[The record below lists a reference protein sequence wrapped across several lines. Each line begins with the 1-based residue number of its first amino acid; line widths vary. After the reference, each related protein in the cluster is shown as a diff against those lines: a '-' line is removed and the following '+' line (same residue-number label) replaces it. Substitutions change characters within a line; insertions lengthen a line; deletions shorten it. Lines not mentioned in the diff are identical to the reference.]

1 MTDKTKTIIK
11 VIAGVLIAALTA
23 LLSGLGL
30 TSCNVTRKVTTES
43 SYFQRGDTT
52 IQIVTRTT
60 ESYDATKK
68 TLTTMTKKITRSTVN
83 EQQYSAPEFPKSG
96 FPLSYRRYSSY
107 MLGRI
112 HVAGFHWTMP
122 GDKISGK
129 TSGKGT
135 FHRMVT
141 PIVSPVNAMQYNVFL
156 PLRPLDRSFKK
167 GMTPTKLNSMSANWT
182 MPLFNTRYLVDQ
194 ILRAYFNISSQAE
207 NVGNIPII
215 NDLFEI
221 LYTAQINPNKTL
233 AQVFTQATL
242 VGSYQSVNDFLYGS
256 SGLVSSIVKN
266 LTTDGTRL
274 TQMADALYM
283 RDALLDIVESITA
296 KLGSNDNPISDSIL
310 AQDFMNLYF
319 STILTPWVGRYS
331 YYGELK
337 YKFLRP
343 FDFYRI
349 SRGMIY
355 QGSGYEDFLNAIS
368 DTPQNEYAIR
378 AMYAVWYELFRN
390 VDLEP
395 VSATLPD
402 WQEWS
407 STSIFDMS
415 AGGNLCYLLY
425 RIRSWE
431 KDMFVSAQIDDI
443 SRHVYAP
450 IVSEHNSNASYHTDT
465 QNNLDTQQ
473 DGSPTTEDS
482 TRTPTGYM
490 LGYRD
495 QLYGESASIWCPVPA
510 NVNDILSA
518 LDKEFV
524 DIYGL
529 DLNTLRQSQML
540 ERYLKRNYLFG
551 DEYQDRML
559 AHYNSRV
566 SDMRINK
573 PEILSQSMD
582 GYDMGQEVSNV
593 STDETKVGD
602 RTATATIDV
611 NGEQYT
617 TFCEEFGIVLS
628 LVCYMPR
635 AMYDGICPQNLL
647 AKQVDM
653 PLPEFAGNNEEFGR
667 KLEIAD
673 SGLTTGYDG
682 DSQNNNFM
690 FGRYPAYHA
699 WRSRVDEVGGEFLDE
714 LQDSTF
720 RRFFGMFSDDT
731 TPKLNYFFIH
741 CRPNLNMFANNVRYD
756 TQLYAD
762 LVHECF
768 VERVLPVPVETI

>member
-1 MTDKTKTIIK
+1 
-11 VIAGVLIAALTA
+11 
-23 LLSGLGL
+23 
-30 TSCNVTRKVTTES
+30 
-43 SYFQRGDTT
+43 
-52 IQIVTRTT
+52 
-60 ESYDATKK
+60 
-68 TLTTMTKKITRSTVN
+68 MTKKITRSTVN
-83 EQQYSAPEFPKSG
+83 EQQYSAPEFSKSG

-135 FHRMVT
+135 FHRLVT

-156 PLRPLDRSFKK
+156 PLRPLDRTFKK
-167 GMTPTKLNSMSANWT
+167 GMTPTKLNSMSADWT
-182 MPLFNTRYLVDQ
+182 MPLFNTQYLVDQ
-194 ILRAYFNISSQAE
+194 IMRAYA
-207 NVGNIPII
+207 NVEYNASLGTNLWITRLLY
-215 NDLFEI
+215 LFGASASE
-221 LYTAQINPNKTL
+221 TL
-233 AQVFTQATL
+233 AERIPSSLTL
-242 VGSYQSVNDFLYGS
+242 EQYLYDEN
-256 SGLVSSIVKN
+256 GLVSLPVRSLSTN
-266 LTTDGTRL
+266 GTRL
-274 TQMADALYM
+274 AQMADALYM
-283 RDALLDIVESITA
+283 RDSLLDIVELITA
-296 KLGSNDNPISDSIL
+296 KLGSSENPISGSML
-310 AQDFMNLYF
+310 AVDFLNLYL
-319 STILTPWVGRYS
+319 STLLTPWVGRYS

-337 YKFLRP
+337 YQFLRP

-349 SRGMIY
+349 SRGLIAP
-355 QGSGYEDFLNAIS
+355 GGTSYETFLDVFSPI
-368 DTPQNEYAIR
+368 PQNEYAIR

-395 VSATLPD
+395 VSASLPD
-402 WQEWS
+402 WQEWG

-431 KDMFVSAQIDDI
+431 KDMFITAQIDDI
-443 SRHVYAP
+443 SRHVFAP
-450 IVSEHNSNASYHTDT
+450 VSVSETAVAKHEFAE
-465 QNNLDTQQ
+465 NNLDAQYPSLDSDSAKPSVYRLTYFDSVSP
-473 DGSPTTEDS
+473 DGKPGLKEVD
-482 TRTPTGYM
+482 
-490 LGYRD
+490 
-495 QLYGESASIWCPVPA
+495 CPVPS
-510 NVNDILSA
+510 NVNDILSVI
-518 LDKEFV
+518 DKQFV
-524 DIYGL
+524 DVYGL

-582 GYDMGQEVSNV
+582 GYEMGQEVSNV

-653 PLPEFAGNNEEFGR
+653 PLPVFATNNEEFGR

-673 SGLTTGYDG
+673 SGLTTGYEG

-741 CRPNLNMFANNVRYD
+741 CRPNLNMFANNVLYD
-756 TQLYAD
+756 SQLYAD
-762 LVHECF
+762 LVHECY
-768 VERVLPVPVETI
+768 VERVLPTPVETI

>member
-1 MTDKTKTIIK
+1 
-11 VIAGVLIAALTA
+11 
-23 LLSGLGL
+23 
-30 TSCNVTRKVTTES
+30 
-43 SYFQRGDTT
+43 
-52 IQIVTRTT
+52 
-60 ESYDATKK
+60 
-68 TLTTMTKKITRSTVN
+68 MTKKITRSTVN
-83 EQQYSAPEFPKSG
+83 EQQYSAPEFSKSG

-135 FHRMVT
+135 FHRLVT

-156 PLRPLDRSFKK
+156 PLRPLDRTFKK

-182 MPLFNTRYLVDQ
+182 MPLFNTQYLVDQ
-194 ILRAYFNISSQAE
+194 IMRAYA
-207 NVGNIPII
+207 NVEYDASLGTNLWITRLLY
-215 NDLFEI
+215 LFGASASE
-221 LYTAQINPNKTL
+221 TL
-233 AQVFTQATL
+233 AERIPSSLTL
-242 VGSYQSVNDFLYGS
+242 EQYLYDEN
-256 SGLVSSIVKN
+256 GLVSLPVRS
-266 LTTDGTRL
+266 LSTDGTRL
-274 TQMADALYM
+274 AQMADALYM
-283 RDALLDIVESITA
+283 RDSLLDIVELITA
-296 KLGSNDNPISDSIL
+296 KLGTSDNPLSGSML
-310 AQDFMNLYF
+310 AVDFLNLYL
-319 STILTPWVGRYS
+319 STLLTPWVGRYS

-337 YKFLRP
+337 YQYLRP

-349 SRGMIY
+349 SRGLIA
-355 QGSGYEDFLNAIS
+355 SGGTSYATFLDIFS
-368 DTPQNEYAIR
+368 SIPQNEYAIR

-402 WQEWS
+402 WQEWG

-431 KDMFVSAQIDDI
+431 KDMFISAQIDDM
-443 SRHVYAP
+443 SRHVFAP
-450 IVSEHNSNASYHTDT
+450 VSVSETAVAKHEYAE
-465 QNNLDTQQ
+465 NNLDTQYPSL
-473 DGSPTTEDS
+473 DSNSAKPSVYRLSYFDSVSPNSKAGLVEVD
-482 TRTPTGYM
+482 
-490 LGYRD
+490 
-495 QLYGESASIWCPVPA
+495 CPVPS

-518 LDKEFV
+518 IDKQFV
-524 DIYGL
+524 DVYGL

-582 GYDMGQEVSNV
+582 GYEMGQEVSNV

-653 PLPEFAGNNEEFGR
+653 PLPEFATNNEEFGR

-682 DSQNNNFM
+682 DSQNNNYM

-741 CRPNLNMFANNVRYD
+741 CRPNLNMFANNVLYD
-756 TQLYAD
+756 SQLYAD
-762 LVHECF
+762 LVHECY
-768 VERVLPVPVETI
+768 VERVLPTPVETI

>member
-1 MTDKTKTIIK
+1 
-11 VIAGVLIAALTA
+11 
-23 LLSGLGL
+23 
-30 TSCNVTRKVTTES
+30 
-43 SYFQRGDTT
+43 
-52 IQIVTRTT
+52 
-60 ESYDATKK
+60 
-68 TLTTMTKKITRSTVN
+68 MTKKITRSTVN
-83 EQQYSAPEFPKSG
+83 EQQYSAPEFSKSG

-135 FHRMVT
+135 FHRLVT

-156 PLRPLDRSFKK
+156 PLRPLDRTFKK
-167 GMTPTKLNSMSANWT
+167 GMTPTKLNSMSADWT

-194 ILRAYFNISSQAE
+194 IMRAYA
-207 NVGNIPII
+207 NVEYNASLGTNLWITRLLY
-215 NDLFEI
+215 LFGASASE
-221 LYTAQINPNKTL
+221 TL
-233 AQVFTQATL
+233 AERIPSSLTLEQYLYDENGLVFL
-242 VGSYQSVNDFLYGS
+242 PVRNLSVN
-256 SGLVSSIVKN
+256 
-266 LTTDGTRL
+266 GTRL

-283 RDALLDIVESITA
+283 RDSLLDIVELITA
-296 KLGSNDNPISDSIL
+296 KLGSSENPISGSML
-310 AQDFMNLYF
+310 AVDFLNLYL
-319 STILTPWVGRYS
+319 STLLTPWVGRYS

-337 YKFLRP
+337 YQFLRP

-349 SRGMIY
+349 SRGLIAT
-355 QGSGYEDFLNAIS
+355 GGTSYEAFLDVFSPI
-368 DTPQNEYAIR
+368 PQNEYAIR

-395 VSATLPD
+395 VSASLPD
-402 WQEWS
+402 WQEWG
-407 STSIFDMS
+407 STSIFDMG

-431 KDMFVSAQIDDI
+431 KDMFISAQIDDI
-443 SRHVYAP
+443 SRHVFAP
-450 IVSEHNSNASYHTDT
+450 VSVSETAVAKHEFAE
-465 QNNLDTQQ
+465 NNLDTQYPSL
-473 DGSPTTEDS
+473 DSNSAKPSVYRLTYFDSVSPDS
-482 TRTPTGYM
+482 KPG
-490 LGYRD
+490 LVEVD
-495 QLYGESASIWCPVPA
+495 CPVPS
-510 NVNDILSA
+510 NVNDILSMI
-518 LDKEFV
+518 DKQFV
-524 DIYGL
+524 DVYGL

-582 GYDMGQEVSNV
+582 GYEMGQEVSNV

-647 AKQVDM
+647 VRQVDM
-653 PLPEFAGNNEEFGR
+653 PLPVFATNNEEFGR

-673 SGLTTGYDG
+673 SGLTTGYEG
-682 DSQNNNFM
+682 ESQNNNFM

-741 CRPNLNMFANNVRYD
+741 CRPNLNMFANNVLYD
-756 TQLYAD
+756 SQLYAD
-762 LVHECF
+762 LVHECY
-768 VERVLPVPVETI
+768 VERVLPTPVETI